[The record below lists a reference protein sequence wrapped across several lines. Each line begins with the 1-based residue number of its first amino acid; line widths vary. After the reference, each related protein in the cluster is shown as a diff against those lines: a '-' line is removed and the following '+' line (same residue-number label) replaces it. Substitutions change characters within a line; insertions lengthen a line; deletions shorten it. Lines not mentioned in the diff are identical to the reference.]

1 MQAAL
6 RLTKPDTCQE
16 YLYVDNRLQYSC
28 LENPMDRGAWLA
40 AVHGVAKS
48 WTRLSDFT
56 FTFFPLPSLGCLGTW
71 LRVQHPVTPDFKL
84 CRGLWRE
91 FPQQAEDECPF
102 LGGAHTQGGG
112 VLRGV
117 PALPSV
123 FQAGLA
129 SPENSEQLIIALEP
143 EAASIYCRKLRLHQ
157 MTDLSSKA
165 AVNGHSPSDSVG
177 AGFAQGT
184 CSLSPLPAVP
194 SSAPCMFL
202 CLRVCKGRQEPSRC
216 QETSRCFWRRL
227 ELSTSV
233 LSSPLPQPGP
243 SKDTVNSAVVT
254 LVHHPP

>member
-1 MQAAL
+1 
-6 RLTKPDTCQE
+6 
-16 YLYVDNRLQYSC
+16 
-28 LENPMDRGAWLA
+28 MDRGAWLA

-48 WTRLSDFT
+48 WTQLSDFT

-233 LSSPLPQPGP
+233 LSSPHPQPGP

>member
-1 MQAAL
+1 
-6 RLTKPDTCQE
+6 
-16 YLYVDNRLQYSC
+16 
-28 LENPMDRGAWLA
+28 MDRGAWLA

-48 WTRLSDFT
+48 WTQLSDFT

-233 LSSPLPQPGP
+233 LSSSLPQPGP